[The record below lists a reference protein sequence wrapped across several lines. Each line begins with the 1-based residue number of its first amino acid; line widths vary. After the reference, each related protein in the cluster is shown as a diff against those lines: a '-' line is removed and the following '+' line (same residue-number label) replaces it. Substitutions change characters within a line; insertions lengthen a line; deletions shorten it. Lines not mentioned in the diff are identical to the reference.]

1 MLKNEFGPEHP
12 WFEGINVLV
21 DLGYQGIQKDYA
33 GKRIEIPHK
42 KPRKSN
48 KNPEPELTAG
58 KKPTIMPWQWRILI
72 ENAISGIKRF
82 NILVHAFRNRK
93 TGMED
98 DAIALGAGLWNFL
111 LA

>member
-1 MLKNEFGPEHP
+1 LSS
-12 WFEGINVLV
+12 V
-21 DLGYQGIQKDYA
+21 
-33 GKRIEIPHK
+33 
-42 KPRKSN
+42 
-48 KNPEPELTAG
+48 
-58 KKPTIMPWQWRILI
+58 RILI